1 MFCKWCGGNLNSG
14 DTTCKRCGK
23 EATVMSDCG
32 GFYDIVKGQQTA
44 QPKTVVVEQK
54 AKTPVALIVGMIVGF
69 AVVLGLLIYTFSM
82 QMKLTQ
88 EVEELRTEIH
98 KLCEETQEETEA
110 VNITLPNL
118 FGRNEGEAAET
129 TAPVA

>member
-1 MFCKWCGGNLNSG
+1 
-14 DTTCKRCGK
+14 
-23 EATVMSDCG
+23 MSDCG

-54 AKTPVALIVGMIVGF
+54 AKTPVALIVGIIVGF

-88 EVEELRTEIH
+88 EVEALRTEIQELH
-98 KLCEETQEETEA
+98 EETQEQTEA
-110 VNITLPNL
+110 VNITLPDL
-118 FGRNEGEAAET
+118 FGKNEEKAAET
-129 TAPVA
+129 TAPEV